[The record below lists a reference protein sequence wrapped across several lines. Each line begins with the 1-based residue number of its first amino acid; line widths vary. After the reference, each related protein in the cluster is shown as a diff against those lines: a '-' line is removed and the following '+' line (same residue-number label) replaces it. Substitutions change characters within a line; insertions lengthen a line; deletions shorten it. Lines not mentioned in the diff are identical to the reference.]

1 VKITTTLL
9 KQIIKEEM
17 AALEEGPTPERVT
30 TNKLYHQRKDAEAE
44 AAKKE
49 DYKVEEVTAY
59 RLVKK

>member
-1 VKITTTLL
+1 LFPSHDR
-9 KQIIKEEM
+9 
-17 AALEEGPTPERVT
+17 EGPTPERVT

>member
-1 VKITTTLL
+1 MKITTTLL

-17 AALEEGPTPERVT
+17 AALEEGPTPERVI